1 MSEHDSPVP
10 GVPLD
15 RPGVMGILNV
25 TPDSFSDGGRHTD
38 VETAVASAEAML
50 EAGATIIDVG
60 GESTRPGAQP
70 VAEAEEI
77 ERVAPVVEALVGRL
91 GCPVSVDTSKPAVM
105 REAVRAGAV
114 LINDVRSLRQDDA
127 LATAA
132 ELEVAV
138 CVMHMQGEPTNMQDE
153 PFYQDV
159 VTDVMEFLEERV
171 YACERAGIPRERI
184 LIDPGFGFAKDLG
197 HNLTL
202 LKHLDRFQSLGLPM
216 LVGVSRKS
224 MIGQVLGRSVEERL
238 PGSLALAALAV
249 WQNATLIRAHDVA
262 ATVDAVRMIEAV
274 RNA

>member
-1 MSEHDSPVP
+1 MSEHESPVP

-38 VETAVASAEAML
+38 LEAAIASAEAML

-70 VAEAEEI
+70 VAEEEEI
-77 ERVAPVVEALVGRL
+77 QRVAPVVDALVSRL

-114 LINDVRSLRQDDA
+114 LINDVRALRQDDA

-224 MIGQVLGRSVEERL
+224 MIGQVLGRKVEERL

>member
-25 TPDSFSDGGRHTD
+25 TPDSFSDGGRHAD

-50 EAGATIIDVG
+50 EAGATLIDVG

-70 VAEAEEI
+70 VAEEEEI
-77 ERVAPVVEALVGRL
+77 QRVAPVVDALVGRL

-114 LINDVRSLRQDDA
+114 LINDVRALRQEDA
-127 LATAA
+127 LSTAA

-138 CVMHMQGEPTNMQDE
+138 CVMHMQGEPTNMQEE

-171 YACERAGIPRERI
+171 FACERAGIPRERI